1 VVLLMLI
8 LTLQIDVRI
17 DCKQWWGELKMLPQ
31 YNAIAVVLIQM
42 WCTIVVACPV
52 VVFAQVEK

>member
-1 VVLLMLI
+1 MLI